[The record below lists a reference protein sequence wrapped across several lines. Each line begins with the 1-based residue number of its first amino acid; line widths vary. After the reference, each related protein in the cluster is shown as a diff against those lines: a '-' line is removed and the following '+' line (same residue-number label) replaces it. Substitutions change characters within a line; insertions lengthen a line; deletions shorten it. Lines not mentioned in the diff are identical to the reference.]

1 MQTQAV
7 AKRPAGPIDVVRH
20 HIESPAF
27 LEQVKMAMPRGEDGR
42 RLIRGAITAM
52 QKTPAIAEC
61 QQASIFA
68 SLLTCAQLGLSL
80 DGREA
85 HLVPFKGQCTLIP
98 DYKGLVRLV
107 IQSGSVS
114 HVHADVVCENDD
126 FDFDRGKVLRH
137 KIDLRRPR
145 GPVYAAYAF
154 AVFTAGSEK
163 AEVMSIDEINAV
175 RTRGG
180 NRGGG
185 PWGTDYNEMAKKTVF
200 KRLCKWL
207 PLAPEAQ
214 AAIEEDDSHFDDAG
228 TTTVTAPP
236 PAVPR
241 ARKNPPTPQVGA
253 GPSEVDPG
261 PAENGGEGSG
271 EAAPP
276 AEAPPAPPKT
286 PPAAAVKPGPRRRAA
301 AAAATVDVPASAPNP
316 PMVEWM
322 NRHKIMLTEVAQA
335 LVEYGCSEDSRVA
348 AISSVGDI
356 TEDEAK
362 FILDQG
368 DVIAAAIIGAR
379 AG

>member
-1 MQTQAV
+1 MENTAV
-7 AKRPAGPIDVVRH
+7 AKRPAGPVDIIRS
-20 HIESPAF
+20 HIESSAF

-61 QQASIFA
+61 GQASIFS

-85 HLVPFKGQCTLIP
+85 HLVPFKGVCTLIP

-126 FDFDRGKVLRH
+126 FDFDRGRVLRH
-137 KIDLRRPR
+137 RIDLRRPR

-163 AEVMSIDEINAV
+163 AEVMSLEEVNAI

-180 NRGGG
+180 GRQGG
-185 PWGTDYNEMAKKTVF
+185 PWSTDYNEMAKKTVF

-214 AAIEEDDSHFDDAG
+214 AAIEADDSTYDTG
-228 TTTVTAPP
+228 TTTV
-236 PAVPR
+236 
-241 ARKNPPTPQVGA
+241 
-253 GPSEVDPG
+253 S
-261 PAENGGEGSG
+261 
-271 EAAPP
+271 APP
-276 AEAPPAPPKT
+276 AETPRRRAIATPPESEPAPADPPPPVDPAPPQVE
-286 PPAAAVKPGPRRRAA
+286 PPQPPPVKPGPRRRAA
-301 AAAATVDVPASAPNP
+301 AATATVDVPPAAPAP
-316 PMVEWM
+316 PAPAIPLVEWL
-322 NRHKIMLTEVAQA
+322 NKNHIMLGEVAQA
-335 LVEYGCSEDSRVA
+335 LVEYGCSAEGRQTE
-348 AISSVGDI
+348 IKTLHDI
-356 TEDEAK
+356 TEDEAR

-368 DVIAAAIIGAR
+368 DAIAAAIIGAR

>member
-1 MQTQAV
+1 
-7 AKRPAGPIDVVRH
+7 
-20 HIESPAF
+20 
-27 LEQVKMAMPRGEDGR
+27 MAMPRGEDGR

-52 QKTPAIAEC
+52 QKTPAIAAC
-61 QQASIFA
+61 SQASIFS

-85 HLVPFKGQCTLIP
+85 HLVPFGGECTLVP

-114 HVHADVVCENDD
+114 HVHADIVCENDD
-126 FDFDRGKVLRH
+126 FDFDRGRVLRH
-137 KIDLRRPR
+137 RIDLRRPR
-145 GPVYAAYAF
+145 GAMYAAYAF

-163 AEVMSIDEINAV
+163 AEVMSLEEVNAI
-175 RTRGG
+175 RTRG
-180 NRGGG
+180 NRKQGS
-185 PWGTDYNEMAKKTVF
+185 PWNTDFNEMAKKTAF

-214 AAIEEDDSHFDDAG
+214 AAIEADDATYDTG

-236 PAVPR
+236 AETPR
-241 ARKNPPTPQVGA
+241 RRAISPSPQVGA
-253 GPSEVDPG
+253 GQPEAEPG
-261 PAENGGEGSG
+261 PAETGGEGSG

-276 AEAPPAPPKT
+276 AEAPPAPPQ
-286 PPAAAVKPGPRRRAA
+286 PPVKPGPRRRAA
-301 AAAATVDVPASAPNP
+301 APPPAAAATVDVPAP
-316 PMVEWM
+316 PLVEWL
-322 NRHKIMLTEVAQA
+322 NKHHIMLSEVAQA
-335 LVEYGCSEDSRVA
+335 LVEYGCSAEGRQTE
-348 AISSVGDI
+348 ISTVHDI

-368 DVIAAAIIGAR
+368 DAIAAAIIGAR

>member
-1 MQTQAV
+1 MENTAV
-7 AKRPAGPIDVVRH
+7 AKRPAGPVDIIRS

-61 QQASIFA
+61 TQASIFS

-85 HLVPFKGQCTLIP
+85 HLVPFGRDCTLVP

-126 FDFDRGKVLRH
+126 FDFDRGRVLRH
-137 KIDLRRPR
+137 RIDLRRPR
-145 GPVYAAYAF
+145 GAVYAAYAF
-154 AVFTAGSEK
+154 AVFTGGTEK
-163 AEVMSIDEINAV
+163 AEVMSLEEVNAI

-180 NRGGG
+180 GRKGS
-185 PWGTDYNEMAKKTVF
+185 PWATDFNEMAKKTAF

-214 AAIEEDDSHFDDAG
+214 AAIEADDSTYDTG

-236 PAVPR
+236 AETPRRRAIATPPETEQAPAD
-241 ARKNPPTPQVGA
+241 PPPPVDTAPPQV
-253 GPSEVDPG
+253 E
-261 PAENGGEGSG
+261 
-271 EAAPP
+271 
-276 AEAPPAPPKT
+276 PPAPP
-286 PPAAAVKPGPRRRAA
+286 VKPGPRRRAA
-301 AAAATVDVPASAPNP
+301 AATATVDVPPTPETPPAPAVPLVDWLNK
-316 PMVEWM
+316 
-322 NRHKIMLTEVAQA
+322 NHIMLGEVAQA
-335 LVEYGCSEDSRVA
+335 LVEYGCSAEGRQTE
-348 AISSVGDI
+348 IKTLHDI
-356 TEDEAK
+356 TEDEAR

-368 DVIAAAIIGAR
+368 EAIAAAIIGAR

>member
-1 MQTQAV
+1 MANETAV
-7 AKRPAGPIDVVRH
+7 AKRPAGPVDIGRS

-27 LEQVKMAMPRGEDGR
+27 LEQIKMAMPRGEDGR

-52 QKTPAIAEC
+52 QKTPAIADC
-61 QQASIFA
+61 NQGSIFA

-107 IQSGSVS
+107 IQSGAVS
-114 HVHADVVCENDD
+114 HVHADVVCEADD
-126 FDFDRGKVLRH
+126 FDFDRGRVIRH

-154 AVFTAGSEK
+154 AVFTGGTEK
-163 AEVMSIDEINAV
+163 AEVMSLDEINAI

-180 NRGGG
+180 GRGG
-185 PWGTDYNEMAKKTVF
+185 PWITDYNEMAKKTVF

-214 AAIEEDDSHFDDAG
+214 AAIEEDDSHFETG
-228 TTTVTAPP
+228 TTTVSAPP
-236 PAVPR
+236 AERPR
-241 ARKNPPTPQVGA
+241 PRNISPSPQEGA
-253 GPSEVDPG
+253 GKPDVDPG

-276 AEAPPAPPKT
+276 AGAPPAPPQT
-286 PPAAAVKPGPRRRAA
+286 PPPVRPGPRRRAPA
-301 AAAATVDVPASAPNP
+301 ATATVDIPTSPLLG
-316 PMVEWM
+316 WM
-322 NRHKIMLTEVAQA
+322 NTHKVLLTEVAQA
-335 LVEYGCSEDSRVA
+335 LVEYGCSPEGRQAEIASLADV
-348 AISSVGDI
+348 
-356 TEDEAK
+356 TEVEAK

-368 DVIAAAIIGAR
+368 DAIAAAIIGAR

>member
-1 MQTQAV
+1 MENTAV
-7 AKRPAGPIDVVRH
+7 AKRPAGPVDIIRS

-61 QQASIFA
+61 TQASIFS

-85 HLVPFKGQCTLIP
+85 HLVPFGRDCTLVP

-126 FDFDRGKVLRH
+126 FDFDRGRVLRH
-137 KIDLRRPR
+137 RIDLRRPR
-145 GPVYAAYAF
+145 GAVYAAYAF
-154 AVFTAGSEK
+154 AVFTGGTEK
-163 AEVMSIDEINAV
+163 AEVMSLEEVNAI
-175 RTRGG
+175 RTRGRSKQ
-180 NRGGG
+180 NS
-185 PWGTDYNEMAKKTVF
+185 PWSTDFNEMAKKTAF

-214 AAIEEDDSHFDDAG
+214 AAIEADESTYDTG
-228 TTTVTAPP
+228 TTTV
-236 PAVPR
+236 
-241 ARKNPPTPQVGA
+241 
-253 GPSEVDPG
+253 S
-261 PAENGGEGSG
+261 
-271 EAAPP
+271 APP
-276 AEAPPAPPKT
+276 AETPRRRAISTPSETEQAPADPPPPVETAPPQVETPAPP
-286 PPAAAVKPGPRRRAA
+286 VKPGPRRRAA
-301 AAAATVDVPASAPNP
+301 AATATVDVPPTPPTPPAPEIP
-316 PMVEWM
+316 LVDWL
-322 NRHKIMLTEVAQA
+322 NRNHIMLGEVANA
-335 LVEYGCSEDSRVA
+335 LVEYGCSAEGRQNE
-348 AISSVGDI
+348 IKTLHDI

-368 DVIAAAIIGAR
+368 DAIAAAIIGAR

>member
-1 MQTQAV
+1 MANEV
-7 AKRPAGPIDVVRH
+7 AKRAAGPIDVVRS

-27 LEQVKMAMPRGEDGR
+27 LDQLKLAMPRGEDGR
-42 RLIRGAITAM
+42 RLARGAITAM

-61 QQASIFA
+61 SHPSIFA
-68 SLLTCAQLGLSL
+68 ALLTCAQLGLSL

-154 AVFTAGSEK
+154 AVFSAGTEK
-163 AEVMSIDEINAV
+163 AEVMSLEEINAI
-175 RTRGG
+175 RTRGNG
-180 NRGGG
+180 RPGG
-185 PWGTDYNEMAKKTVF
+185 PWNTDYNEMAKKTVF

-214 AAIEEDDSHFDDAG
+214 AAIEEDDSHFEAG
-228 TTTVTAPP
+228 TTTVSAPP
-236 PAVPR
+236 AEKPR
-241 ARKNPPTPQVGA
+241 PRNFSPSPQEGA
-253 GPSEVDPG
+253 GQTEVDPG

-276 AEAPPAPPKT
+276 AVAPSAPPQPP
-286 PPAAAVKPGPRRRAA
+286 PAVKPGPRRRAA
-301 AAAATVDVPASAPNP
+301 SPAAAATVNVPAQAAATVMPLLG
-316 PMVEWM
+316 WM
-322 NRHKIMLTEVAQA
+322 NGHKILLTEVAQA
-335 LVEYGCSEDSRVA
+335 LVEYGCSPEGRQSEIASLADV
-348 AISSVGDI
+348 
-356 TEDEAK
+356 TEAEAK

-368 DVIAAAIIGAR
+368 DAIAAAIIGSR